1 MTVRFDVSCELDY
14 AVFGQTEFL
23 FYVQAAQT
31 AHQSVGAEAL
41 NLAGAR
47 YFTQHV
53 QPDTGNRLIRASAGA
68 GTLQLAYSAAIEI
81 TPVAAPPDEVH
92 ELPVALLPPEVLQY
106 LLPSRYCPSDRLL
119 EFAQREFG
127 NMAPGFGRVEAV
139 CDWVHGHVS
148 FAPGSS
154 NVHTC
159 ALDVLTNRR
168 GVCRDFAHL
177 SIALL
182 RALNIPARFVTGYDY
197 GIPASYGPT
206 DFHAYVE
213 AFLGDRW
220 FIFDA
225 TRLCP
230 RNGLVRIGTGRDAAD
245 VPFGTLFGPARFGGM
260 RIDIQPRGSEGTS
273 VVIEDDR
280 SLALSTAPLG
290 SVWGAGEAALPSA
303 GPLH

>member
-1 MTVRFDVSCELDY
+1 MAVRFDVSCELDY
-14 AVFGQTEFL
+14 EVFGQTEFL

-31 AHQSVGAEAL
+31 AHQSVDAET
-41 NLAGAR
+41 LAITGVH
-47 YFTQHV
+47 YFTRHV
-53 QPDTGNRLIRASAGA
+53 QPDTGNRLVRASAGP
-68 GTLQLAYSAAIEI
+68 GTVQLAYSAAIDI
-81 TPVAAPPDEVH
+81 APLAAPPEQVH
-92 ELPVALLPPEVLQY
+92 ELPVALLPPEALQY

-119 EFAQREFG
+119 EFARREFG
-127 NMAPGFGRVEAV
+127 TVAPGFARVEGV
-139 CDWVHGHVS
+139 CDWVNRHVS

-154 NVHTC
+154 NVHTD
-159 ALDVLTNRR
+159 ALDVLANRR

-177 SIALL
+177 SITLL
-182 RALNIPARFVTGYDY
+182 RALNVPARFVTGYDY

-245 VPFGTLFGPARFGGM
+245 VPFATLFGPAQFRGM
-260 RIDIQPRGSEGTS
+260 RIDIRPRGSMEEGL
-273 VVIEDDR
+273 IEDDR
-280 SLALSTAPLG
+280 SLALSTAALG
-290 SVWGAGEAALPSA
+290 NAWPGGAAALPGS